1 MNLFRAGARPDGA
14 ASQIAIDGAPR
25 VEARPVADLSRL
37 EPYWRDLGAR
47 SADPNPFGESA
58 FLVPAAQHVAPRGL
72 TALCVWDG
80 GRGRLDA
87 LALIRPIRRPSA
99 IIDVW
104 RSELAPLPAW
114 LADGERTIGSLEA
127 IVRWLAKEMPAAV
140 ALGLPSVDV
149 NGALAQA
156 LRAVAAKGGLRL
168 EVSNARKRAALEC
181 GPGAN
186 FDRALE
192 AKRRK
197 EWRRLRRRL
206 EDRGK
211 LEFDW
216 SRESDAVEDFLTL
229 EAAGWKGARGT
240 ALTADANRAAFARQM
255 LREFAARGRLN
266 IGRLTLDW
274 RPIAA
279 GTVLRSGSRAYY
291 WKTAFDENYR
301 EFSPGV
307 QLTLEMSRDLE
318 ADRELALVDSCADPN
333 HPMID
338 RLWSARIELADFVLA
353 TKAGANV
360 ALSLALAA
368 RRAKAVARARLK
380 GLVARRRGQ
389 MR

>member
-1 MNLFRAGARPDGA
+1 MDD
-14 ASQIAIDGAPR
+14 ASR
-25 VEARPVADLSRL
+25 VETCPVDDLARL
-37 EPYWRDLGAR
+37 EPHWRDLGAR
-47 SADPNPFGESA
+47 STDPNPFAESA

-72 TALCVWDG
+72 AVLCVWDG
-80 GRGRLDA
+80 GSRGRLDA
-87 LALIRPIRRPSA
+87 LALMRPTRRPWA

-104 RSELAPLPAW
+104 RSELAPLPAL
-114 LADGERTIGSLEA
+114 LADRERTTGSLEA
-127 IVRWLAKEMPAAV
+127 IVGWLAKEMPAAV
-140 ALGLPSVDV
+140 ALGLPSLDV
-149 NGALAQA
+149 NGALAKA
-156 LRAVAAKGGLRL
+156 LRAVAEKGGLRL
-168 EVSNARKRAALEC
+168 ESSNARRRAALAC

-186 FDRALE
+186 FDRALD
-192 AKRRK
+192 ARRRK

-216 SRESDAVEDFLTL
+216 SREPDAVEDFLTL

-255 LREFAARGRLN
+255 LGEFAARGRLK
-266 IGRLTLDW
+266 IGRLTLDR
-274 RPIAA
+274 RPIAV

-307 QLTLEMSRDLE
+307 QLTLAMSRALE
-318 ADRELALVDSCADPN
+318 ADRELALVNSCAEPN

-353 TKAGANV
+353 TKAGPNV

-368 RRAKAVARARLK
+368 RRAKAFARARLK
-380 GLVARRRGQ
+380 RLVAGRRGQ
-389 MR
+389 GR